1 MDGGRCAAREPHVS
15 DYDTLFV
22 DLDGVVS
29 RGRQAV
35 PHAVDVLSTFPGRVL
50 YVTNNA
56 SRTPQTV
63 AAQLSGYG
71 LPVSAADVVTSA
83 QAAAAHLA
91 TLVPAGARIL
101 VTGGDGLVDAVVS
114 HGLRIVTSA
123 DEADAV
129 VQGYSPKL
137 AWKDLAEAS
146 YAVARG
152 IPWVASNTDM
162 SVPTARGIAPG
173 NGTLVAAVASAT
185 GRQPVVT
192 GKPHS
197 PIMEL
202 ARSRAHSDRPLV
214 VGDRLDTD
222 IAAATAA
229 GMDSLLVLTG
239 VSGWRD
245 LLDLPVSDLPTRVA
259 PDLRVL
265 GGYTDDATRLLEELL
280 AGLKRGADV
289 SPVVASLHQ
298 LP

>member
-1 MDGGRCAAREPHVS
+1 MS

-22 DLDGVVS
+22 DLDGVVY

>member
-1 MDGGRCAAREPHVS
+1 MS

-22 DLDGVVS
+22 DLDGVVY

-239 VSGWRD
+239 VSGWHD
-245 LLDLPVSDLPTRVA
+245 LLELPVADLPTRVA

-265 GGYTDDATRLLEELL
+265 SGYTDDATRLLEELL
-280 AGLKRGADV
+280 AGLKSGADV